1 MRQAGLEARLTQ
13 TLARSEMHGLTL
25 NPAEGVSS
33 RLRRSGRPFLNM
45 MQKDTHSS
53 VEQLVY
59 IVDDDE
65 ALRDSLI
72 WLLESTGF
80 KATAFDSAEAFLAAW
95 SPHMSGCLVL
105 DIRMPGMS
113 GLELHERL
121 ISRRSTLPIIFIT
134 GHGDVPMA
142 VSALKKGAMDFIE
155 KPFNDQEMLGLIRTA
170 LSEERKRHDARQHEA
185 DAQRRIEQLTPRER
199 EVLEL
204 IVAGRLNKQIADD
217 LGISIKTVEVHR
229 ARVMEKMCVNS
240 LAELVQHVMLS
251 TAKAE

>member
-1 MRQAGLEARLTQ
+1 MNQST
-13 TLARSEMHGLTL
+13 
-25 NPAEGVSS
+25 
-33 RLRRSGRPFLNM
+33 
-45 MQKDTHSS
+45 THSQAP

-72 WLLESTGF
+72 WLLDSTGL
-80 KATAFDSAEAFLAAW
+80 KAQAFDSAEAFLAAY
-95 SPHMSGCLVL
+95 SPKMCGCLVL

-113 GLELHERL
+113 GLELHEKL
-121 ISRRSTLPIIFIT
+121 NAMHSTLPIIFIT

-142 VSALKKGAMDFIE
+142 VSALKKGAVDFIE
-155 KPFNDQEMLGLIRTA
+155 KPFNDQEMVSLIRGA
-170 LSEERKRHDARQHEA
+170 LLEDLKNHEVRLIEA
-185 DAQRRIEQLTPRER
+185 DAQRRIEALTPRER

-229 ARVMEKMCVNS
+229 ARVMEKMGVNS
-240 LAELVQHVMLS
+240 LAELVQHVMIS
-251 TAKAE
+251 APKHE